1 MDTRKVLIIGAVVI
15 VLGGIGWFALSQS
28 KGNDPM
34 MEDKTMMEKSD
45 ETTMQKDDSAMM
57 EKKDDGAMMKDEGAL
72 MEKDGDAMMQQ

>member
-1 MDTRKVLIIGAVVI
+1 MDTTKVLIIGAVVI
-15 VLGGIGWFALSQS
+15 VLGGIGWFAFSQS
-28 KGNDPM
+28 KGNDAM

-57 EKKDDGAMMKDEGAL
+57 EKKDDGAMMKDEGAM